1 MRGAARPAA
10 RARIP
15 ERRAASCCAPR
26 RRAPARPLSAASR
39 RALAALLAAL
49 LEAAALGCSATREHV
64 APPAP
69 EVGSAPPAPSP
80 PPRLAE
86 APAPETAAPSPA
98 EAASARPPELDLLR
112 PEDGAY
118 AHFFAAL
125 RALEQGR
132 RQDHVRIAWLGDSHA
147 AADFW
152 SGAVRAALQR
162 RFGDG
167 GLGFVH
173 LGYAAYRHN
182 GARLTADGKWRTR
195 PKSPGGSTPADD
207 GVFGLGGILFGA
219 QTAPVRAEIS
229 LTSAAPSARLI
240 WDVCFRPSAPTD
252 EVAVTIE
259 GGPSEVLRAAAG
271 EAPGAL
277 QHTRLASVGAV
288 KLGVAP
294 SGGAELCGLVVERDP
309 EAGAGVVLD
318 TLGINGARL
327 ATPLRWSELGWA
339 AELARRSPELVVIEY
354 GTNEAGDVTTDPSL
368 YAKQLAEL
376 LARARRVEPDV
387 DCLVLA
393 PTDRRDAPERTPV
406 VRDVL
411 RDAAREGG
419 CAFWD
424 TYQAMGGRGSI
435 ETWYRERPPRASR
448 DGVHLTFRGYQELG
462 VKLSNDILE
471 RYRP

>member
-1 MRGAARPAA
+1 MSGAACSAA
-10 RARIP
+10 RAEIR
-15 ERRAASCCAPR
+15 ERGPSAPPR
-26 RRAPARPLSAASR
+26 RLV
-39 RALAALLAAL
+39 AALLA
-49 LEAAALGCSATREHV
+49 AAALGCSSTREHV
-64 APPAP
+64 APPTP
-69 EVGSAPPAPSP
+69 EVGAAPAAAAPPS
-80 PPRLAE
+80 R
-86 APAPETAAPSPA
+86 PA
-98 EAASARPPELDLLR
+98 EAAAPEAAAPRLPEAPPARPPELDLLR
-112 PEDGAY
+112 PEDGPY

-132 RQDHVRIAWLGDSHA
+132 RKDHVRVAWLGDSHA

-152 SGAVRAALQR
+152 SGAVRTALQR

-167 GLGFVH
+167 GIGFVH
-173 LGYAAYRHN
+173 LGYAAYRHD

-195 PKSPGGSTPADD
+195 PKTPGGSAPIDD
-207 GVFGLGGILFGA
+207 GVFGLGGILFSAHKGPA
-219 QTAPVRAEIS
+219 RAEI
-229 LTSAAPSARLI
+229 TVAGAGPSTRLL
-240 WDVCFRPSAPTD
+240 WDVCFRSSAPTD
-252 EVAVTIE
+252 ELAVTIE
-259 GGPSEVLRAAAG
+259 GGPSEILRGAAG
-271 EAPGAL
+271 DAPGAL
-277 QHTRLASVGAV
+277 QHARLASVGAT
-288 KLGVAP
+288 KLGVVP
-294 SGGAELCGLVVERDP
+294 SGEPELCGLVVETDP
-309 EAGAGVVLD
+309 EVKPGVVLD

-327 ATPLRWSELGWA
+327 ATALRWNELAWA

-376 LARARRVEPDV
+376 LARTRRVEPDA

-393 PTDRRDAPERTPV
+393 PTDRKDTAERTPV

-424 TYQAMGGRGSI
+424 TYEAMGGRGSI

-448 DGVHLTFRGYQELG
+448 DGVHLTFRGYRELG

>member
-1 MRGAARPAA
+1 MSGASCSAA
-10 RARIP
+10 RAEVP
-15 ERRAASCCAPR
+15 ERRAAPCRDPR
-26 RRAPARPLSAASR
+26 RRAPPRPLSAAPR
-39 RALAALLAAL
+39 RVLVALLA
-49 LEAAALGCSATREHV
+49 AAALGCSSTREHV

-69 EVGSAPPAPSP
+69 EVGSAPSARAHP
-80 PPRLAE
+80 PGLAE
-86 APAPETAAPSPA
+86 APAPAGERAAAPPLA
-98 EAASARPPELDLLR
+98 EAAPPRPPELDLLR
-112 PEDGAY
+112 PADGPY

-132 RQDHVRIAWLGDSHA
+132 RRDHVRVAWLGDSHA

-167 GLGFVH
+167 GLGFMH
-173 LGYAAYRHN
+173 LGYAAYRHD
-182 GARLTADGKWRTR
+182 GARLTADGKWRPR
-195 PKSPGGSTPADD
+195 PKTPGGSAPIDD

-219 QTAPVRAEIS
+219 HQAPVRAEITV
-229 LTSAAPSARLI
+229 TSAGPPPRLL

-271 EAPGAL
+271 DAPGAL
-277 QHTRLASVGAV
+277 QHAKLASVGAM
-288 KLGVAP
+288 KLGIAP

-309 EAGAGVVLD
+309 EAGPGVVLD

-339 AELARRSPELVVIEY
+339 AELARRSPELVVLEY

-406 VRDVL
+406 IRDVL

-424 TYQAMGGRGSI
+424 TYEAMGGRGSI
-435 ETWYRERPPRASR
+435 DAWYRERPPRASR
-448 DGVHLTFRGYQELG
+448 DGVHLTFRGYRELG